1 MDRGGRRCEVNDQDE
16 MFEAATETPAFLG
29 CPQHMP
35 KQLPSGFDGVES
47 APSDEAKKALADG
60 VERMRDKLSKIADI
74 ALAADAKCVNI
85 EKIGNRWMECSK
97 AICEI
102 RKICGPD
109 LIEKA
114 VFSTGMYYTP
124 GWLANLAK
132 EVAARQKP
140 IDPTAPDM
148 KRKPTMDFGRFHVT
162 RAAIPGRTVLTFR
175 RKQEHLPEFGTVVPG
190 RIIVANISKNDKEGK
205 TVYDFSVKSYMTGE
219 LPRVIFSGVSQ
230 VSMSKTEKI
239 VYKMVKCDIKE
250 TQRRH
255 ICRKRK
261 AAAKQ
266 QAHDNKAAA
275 AGEDK

>member
-1 MDRGGRRCEVNDQDE
+1 MNDQDQINE
-16 MFEAATETPAFLG
+16 EERQEAATETPAFLG

-35 KQLPSGFDGVES
+35 THLPGGFDGTEP

-85 EKIGNRWMECSK
+85 EKIGKRWMECSK

-114 VFSTGMYYTP
+114 VFTTGMYYTP

-140 IDPTAPDM
+140 IDPTAPEM
-148 KRKPTMDFGRFHVT
+148 KAAKQKEYFRKHFSFCDGLFPIRFTNTEDGQMASCWINGRHFT
-162 RAAIPGRTVLTFR
+162 LDIDNNERDDGGNDCA
-175 RKQEHLPEFGTVVPG
+175 
-190 RIIVANISKNDKEGK
+190 ANIRDNGK
-205 TVYDFSVKSYMTGE
+205 V
-219 LPRVIFSGVSQ
+219 VI
-230 VSMSKTEKI
+230 TI
-239 VYKMVKCDIKE
+239 E
-250 TQRRH
+250 TQRGKSISGKVAYGAFKEYVRNLSGSGKYSS
-255 ICRKRK
+255 RGGFLKQ
-261 AAAKQ
+261 AAKR
-266 QAHDNKAAA
+266 AKA
-275 AGEDK
+275 AGEVK

>member
-1 MDRGGRRCEVNDQDE
+1 MMNDQDQINE
-16 MFEAATETPAFLG
+16 EERLEAATETPAFLG

-35 KQLPSGFDGVES
+35 VKLPSGFDGAEP

-85 EKIGNRWMECSK
+85 EKIDKRWMECSK

-132 EVAARQKP
+132 YVEARQKP
-140 IDPTAPDM
+140 LDPTAPEM
-148 KRKPTMDFGRFHVT
+148 ERGKGRLFKSKQTSSCRGTYIYDRVVINGAHLRANLHYDNGGLEQHGSVYVDDSPRAFCFVT
-162 RAAIPGRTVLTFR
+162 FNTPGAT
-175 RKQEHLPEFGTVVPG
+175 
-190 RIIVANISKNDKEGK
+190 
-205 TVYDFSVKSYMTGE
+205 
-219 LPRVIFSGVSQ
+219 
-230 VSMSKTEKI
+230 
-239 VYKMVKCDIKE
+239 KCDYAMRGLLAGLAKRLVYHHKNLI
-250 TQRRH
+250 
-255 ICRKRK
+255 KRK
-261 AAAKQ
+261 AKWAAAK
-266 QAHDNKAAA
+266 AAK
-275 AGEDK
+275 EVK